1 MDVNSQYE
9 LYLIKQELQSI
20 INELD
25 DVAYGLNHNFSNIGS
40 DRAAACVSKVARNYR
55 TVKRKLNNID
65 TNKVTDEY
73 AAAHPEAGNGSGG
86 GGSAF

>member
-1 MDVNSQYE
+1 MDANSQYE

-25 DVAYGLNHNFSNIGS
+25 DIAYGLDHNFSNIGS
-40 DRAAACVSKVARNYR
+40 DKAADCVSRVANNYR
-55 TVKRKLNNID
+55 TAKRKLENID
-65 TNKVTDEY
+65 TNKVTEEY
-73 AAAHPEAGNGSGG
+73 AAAHSGGGG